1 MWTTT
6 LHDDFGVEVHAVNLC
21 TVTAE
26 NLYSEIRDL
35 FEQYSLLLF
44 RGQDLDESQHRALAA
59 LFGPLEDLRDKEE
72 GVPQPR
78 SMVSNVVQEGELA
91 EESDLQLLDL
101 KSNFIWHTDSTFLP
115 TPAISN
121 ILVGY
126 KIPSTGGNTE
136 FVSTRIGW
144 ERMSSELKERA
155 RDQVLLHR
163 FAHSRKQVDD
173 ELAELELYTKFPD
186 TPWRTT
192 WRNPVNGTESL
203 YIAAHAYGV
212 RDLPVD
218 DGVKLID
225 DLMAAVTGPEAIY
238 THKWQVGDV
247 LIWDQRATLHRG
259 TAWPYHEERT
269 LGSFVSSA
277 VESDGIASA
286 RP

>member
-1 MWTTT
+1 M
-6 LHDDFGVEVHAVNLC
+6 HAVNLR

-26 NLYSEIRDL
+26 KLYPEIRDL

-59 LFGPLEDLRDKEE
+59 LFGPLENLRDTEK
-72 GVPQPR
+72 GLPQPR
-78 SMVSNVVQEGELA
+78 AMVSNVVRSGELA
-91 EESDLQLLDL
+91 EESDLQLRDL

-121 ILVGY
+121 ILIGY
-126 KIPSTGGNTE
+126 NIPTSGGDTE
-136 FVSTRIGW
+136 FVSTRVGW
-144 ERMSSELKERA
+144 QRMPSELKERA
-155 RDQVLLHR
+155 RGQILLHR

-173 ELAELELYTKFPD
+173 ELAEQNIYTKFPD

-212 RDLPVD
+212 RDLPAD
-218 DGVKLID
+218 EGVVLID
-225 DLMAAVTGPEAIY
+225 ELMAAVTRPEAIY

-259 TAWPYHEERT
+259 TAWPYHQERT

-277 VESDGIASA
+277 LESDGIASA

>member
-1 MWTTT
+1 MWTTP
-6 LHDDFGVEVHAVNLC
+6 LHDDFGVAVHAVNLR

-26 NLYSEIRDL
+26 KLYPEIRDL

-59 LFGPLEDLRDKEE
+59 LFGPLENLRDTEK
-72 GVPQPR
+72 GLPQPR
-78 SMVSNVVQEGELA
+78 AMVSNVVRSGELA
-91 EESDLQLLDL
+91 EESDLQLRDL

-121 ILVGY
+121 ILIGY
-126 KIPSTGGNTE
+126 NIPTSGGDTE
-136 FVSTRIGW
+136 FVSTRVGW
-144 ERMSSELKERA
+144 QRMPSELKERA
-155 RDQVLLHR
+155 RGQILLHR

-173 ELAELELYTKFPD
+173 ELAEQELYTKFPD

-212 RDLPVD
+212 RDLPAD
-218 DGVKLID
+218 EGVVLID
-225 DLMAAVTGPEAIY
+225 ELMAAVTGPEAIY

-259 TAWPYHEERT
+259 TAWPYHQERT

-277 VESDGIASA
+277 LESDGIASA

>member
-1 MWTTT
+1 MWTTA
-6 LHDDFGVEVHAVNLC
+6 LHDHFGVEVHAVNLRA
-21 TVTAE
+21 VTAE
-26 NLYSEIRDL
+26 NLYPEIRCL

-44 RGQDLDESQHRALAA
+44 RGQDLDESQHRTLAA

-78 SMVSNVVQEGELA
+78 SMVSNVIQEGELA

-126 KIPSTGGNTE
+126 KIPATGGNTE

-173 ELAELELYTKFPD
+173 ELAEQELYTKFPD

-247 LIWDQRATLHRG
+247 LIWDERATLHRG

-277 VESDGIASA
+277 VENDGIASA

>member
-1 MWTTT
+1 MWTTA
-6 LHDDFGVEVHAVNLC
+6 LHDDFGVEVHETDLR
-21 TVTAE
+21 TVTAK
-26 NLYSEIRDL
+26 NLYPEIRDL
-35 FEQYSLLLF
+35 FEQHSLLLF

-78 SMVSNVVQEGELA
+78 SMVSNVVQEGKLA
-91 EESDLQLLDL
+91 DENDLHLLDL
-101 KSNFIWHTDSTFLP
+101 RSNFIWHTDSTFLP

-126 KIPSTGGNTE
+126 KIPTTGGNTE

-144 ERMSSELKERA
+144 ERMPSELKERA
-155 RDQVLLHR
+155 RDQILLHR

-173 ELAELELYTKFPD
+173 ELAEQELYTKFPD

-192 WRNPVNGTESL
+192 WRNPVNGTEAL
-203 YIAAHAYGV
+203 FIAAHAYGA
-212 RDLPVD
+212 RDLPANE
-218 DGVKLID
+218 GAKLID

-238 THKWQVGDV
+238 SHKWQVGDV

-277 VESDGIASA
+277 LESDGIASA